1 MADEEKEPQEEASED
16 AGQEKK
22 SEGKKKGLL
31 PWIILAV
38 VVPLCAGMG
47 FGLGR
52 LLAGPKVELVEE
64 EPEEETPDLPDYM
77 NLMDPKGNAKDTWF
91 HELDAVVANLNDPGA
106 SRYIR
111 VSFTLE
117 MNGKMPQEKTI
128 AYLAKENYVI
138 KDLIYKY
145 LAAQSLKDMQGGR
158 NLNRVPIEIKDLL
171 NQAVFPDMEPPIVN
185 VLYREHAIQ

>member
-1 MADEEKEPQEEASED
+1 MADEEKESQEASED
-16 AGQEKK
+16 TGQEKK
-22 SEGKKKGLL
+22 ASGKKSLL

-52 LLAGPKVELVEE
+52 LLAGPKVESVEE
-64 EPEEETPDLPDYM
+64 EPKEKAPDLPDYM

-91 HELDAVVANLNDPGA
+91 HELEAVVANLNDPGA

-117 MNGKMPQEKTI
+117 MNGKMPKEKTV
-128 AYLAKENYVI
+128 AYLTKENYVI
-138 KDLIYKY
+138 KDLIGKY
-145 LAAQSLKDMQGGR
+145 LATQSLKDLQGDR
-158 NLNRVPIEIKDLL
+158 NLNRVPMEIRDLL
-171 NQAVFPDMEPPIVN
+171 NQAIFPDMEPPIIN
-185 VLYREHAIQ
+185 ILYRERAIQ